1 MRRRGGG
8 NELYRHEFV
17 EAVLPPGMT
26 LSFGR
31 GLGSRTFD
39 TPLRVKRCQWCGL
52 VEGTGRG
59 GRRCYGQPVKEG
71 ATLMLPIAQPEHMLR

>member
-1 MRRRGGG
+1 MSYSRRG
-8 NELYRHEFV
+8 NERYQHEFV

-31 GLGSRTFD
+31 GLGSRTFE
-39 TPLRVKRCQWCGL
+39 TALRVKRCQWCGT
-52 VEGTGRG
+52 VEGTQAR

-71 ATLMLPIAQPEHMLR
+71 ASLMLPVAQPDYMLR